1 MDRSYLFKHWLTTLI
16 FSPFLPTVYDLL
28 FNPVE
33 GESLGL
39 LDLYPIILIFS
50 FVLSIPTLIVYY
62 FVFSFL
68 IMRQAN
74 PVSTK
79 LILITVA
86 IIGIAITFLTIGGSM
101 EMTLIS
107 SFSLSTIITG
117 VLIRIKSKTDSIKN
131 INAVLNPGQ
140 LINPK

>member
-1 MDRSYLFKHWLTTLI
+1 
-16 FSPFLPTVYDLL
+16 
-28 FNPVE
+28 
-33 GESLGL
+33 
-39 LDLYPIILIFS
+39 
-50 FVLSIPTLIVYY
+50 
-62 FVFSFL
+62 
-68 IMRQAN
+68 MRQAN